1 MTRTEFKR
9 YNSKAEFGII
19 KDEMNPIFIL
29 TGTNTALLTKV
40 LTGEIDLKELAK
52 RELEN
57 RGLNAAGQWVGFK
70 KEIE

>member
-1 MTRTEFKR
+1 MTRTQFKQH
-9 YNSKAEFGII
+9 STKADSGEI

-29 TGTNTALLTKV
+29 TGINTDLLTKV

-57 RGLNAAGQWVGFK
+57 RGLNAAGQWVGFN
-70 KEIE
+70 KEIA